1 MKRSEY
7 SDRVLQI
14 RRLINTLADDMG
26 ATYSTRLQH
35 WDKIV
40 NDALNGDLAPM
51 FEDDCELVTSGA
63 ALAHTEGDCTVYFW
77 LTRQT
82 IK

>member
-7 SDRVLQI
+7 SARVLEI

-35 WDKIV
+35 WDKVV
-40 NDALNGDLAPM
+40 NDALNGDLVPM
-51 FEDDCELVTSGA
+51 FEDDRELATSGA
-63 ALAHTEGDCTVYFW
+63 ALAHIEGDCTIYFK

-82 IK
+82 VK